1 MDLVFV
7 HRVLPF
13 RSGSLR
19 ACRHPCCRVAPSI
32 AMCATRGGTQLARLI
47 GVIYCMERAMK
58 RFLLAGIVVIAATT
72 SGCIGG
78 NPGPAAVVRETAEQT
93 EINRA
98 YTEEVMAK
106 QGMSSSAVGAT
117 TGSGS
122 GVVGSEYWRY

>member
-1 MDLVFV
+1 
-7 HRVLPF
+7 
-13 RSGSLR
+13 
-19 ACRHPCCRVAPSI
+19 
-32 AMCATRGGTQLARLI
+32 
-47 GVIYCMERAMK
+47 MK
-58 RFLLAGIVVIAATT
+58 RFLLAGIVVVAATT

-78 NPGPAAVVRETAEQT
+78 YHGPYAFFRDPGEQL

-98 YTEEVMAK
+98 YTEEVAGR